1 MIDPELQT
9 EANAASGLGQ
19 AELEAWIDAFEHVA
33 RHYNVPFSPQGALQL
48 GRALDGED
56 TATQIGC
63 LTRKLG
69 LRVRQA
75 DPGSISLTSWRLPV
89 VVQLDDR
96 SVGVVM
102 TLSGDGH
109 ASVVFSGDGGQAVS
123 IPIDT
128 LMQET
133 RHLVIPRPERAMA
146 DERVD
151 AYIAPVRKHWFR
163 RLAFADVRPY
173 GHVMLAS
180 LVANTL
186 ALSGVLFSMQVYDR
200 VVPAHSYNTLYVL
213 FAGVMLAVA
222 FDFTMRRVRTRI
234 IDIVGKRT
242 DMRMSDLVFGH
253 ALRVKNR
260 VRPTSTGTFIAQLRD
275 LEQVRELLTS
285 TTLAAVADLPFFVL
299 FLFIFWQIAGP
310 LVAIPAVALF
320 LLVLPGLLAQRR
332 LRASANEAMREAS
345 LRNAML
351 IEAIQGIED
360 IKALQAEDRFQQR
373 WNHLNAVTAEAQM
386 RQRSITNTLTAWS
399 HVVQTSTFAVIV
411 FVGAPLVM
419 EGDMTTG
426 TLVACSILGSRMMA
440 PMAQITQVLA
450 RFQQARV
457 GLKSLDTIMHMPV
470 DHPESETRVSAP
482 VLKGAYRMKGAVFHY
497 GDAAARP
504 ALTVRDLMLAPG
516 EKIALLGKN
525 GAGKSTFLLGLSGM
539 MEPSLGEVHLDDL
552 ALNQI
557 DPADVRRSVGL
568 LTQNSR
574 LFHGT
579 IRDNVTMG
587 APHIAQAGL
596 LDALAM
602 VGADEFIRRL
612 PRGLD
617 HPILEG
623 GRGLSGGQQ
632 QALLL
637 ARLLIRDPSIVL
649 LDEPTA
655 AMDEATERAF
665 ITRFRVWSQER
676 TVVIA
681 THRMRVLDLVDRII
695 AFDNGQTVLDEPK
708 DEALKVLKGVKKVV
722 PANLGGAAEA
732 ADRRAEGA

>member
-1 MIDPELQT
+1 MIDPELQIDP
-9 EANAASGLGQ
+9 NAASSFGRT
-19 AELEAWIDAFEHVA
+19 ELEAWIDALEHVA
-33 RHYNVPFSPQGALQL
+33 RHYNVPFSPRGALQL
-48 GRALDGED
+48 GRALEGED
-56 TATQIGC
+56 AATQIGR
-63 LTRKLG
+63 LARKLG

-75 DPGSISLTSWRLPV
+75 DPASISLTSWRLPV
-89 VVQLDDR
+89 VVQLADR
-96 SVGVVM
+96 SVGVIM
-102 TLSGDGH
+102 TLGGDGK
-109 ASVVFSGDGGQAVS
+109 ASVVFSGDGGQSVS
-123 IPIDT
+123 IPVDA
-128 LMQET
+128 LLQET

-151 AYIAPVRKHWFR
+151 AYIAPYRRHWFR
-163 RLAFADVRPY
+163 RLAFSDIRPY

-200 VVPAHSYNTLYVL
+200 VVPAHSYSTLYVL
-213 FAGVMLAVA
+213 FIGVMLAVA
-222 FDFTMRRVRTRI
+222 FDFAMRRVRTRI

-242 DMRMSDLVFGH
+242 DMRMSDMVFGH

-260 VRPTSTGTFIAQLRD
+260 VRPSSTGTFISQLRD

-285 TTLAAVADLPFFVL
+285 TTLAAVADLPFFIL
-299 FLFIFWQIAGP
+299 FLFIFLQIGGVLAAVP
-310 LVAIPAVALF
+310 ATALV
-320 LLVLPGLLAQRR
+320 LLILPGLLAQRR

-351 IEAIQGIED
+351 VEAIQGIED

-373 WNHLNAVTAEAQM
+373 WNHLNAVTAEAQL

-399 HVVQTSTFAVIV
+399 HGVQTSTFAVIV
-411 FVGAPLVM
+411 FIGAPMVM
-419 EGDMTTG
+419 AGDMTTG
-426 TLVACSILGSRMMA
+426 SLVACSILGSRMMA

-457 GLKSLDTIMHMPV
+457 GLKSIDSIMHMPV
-470 DHPESETRVSAP
+470 DHPEAETRVSAP
-482 VLKGAYRMKGAVFHY
+482 VLKGAYRMKDAVFHY
-497 GDAAARP
+497 GDAAAKP
-504 ALTVRDLMLAPG
+504 ALTVRGLAIGAG

-525 GAGKSTFLLGLSGM
+525 GAGKSTFLLGLSGL
-539 MEPSLGEVHLDDL
+539 MEPALGEVHLDDL
-552 ALNQI
+552 ALSQI
-557 DPADVRRSVGL
+557 DPADVRRGVGL

-587 APHIAQAGL
+587 APHAGQAAL

-602 VGADEFIRRL
+602 VGADDFIRKL

-665 ITRFRVWSQER
+665 ITRFRAWSHER

-695 AFDNGQTVLDEPK
+695 AFDNGQVVLDETK
-708 DEALKVLKGVKKVV
+708 DEALKTLKGVKKVV
-722 PANLGGAAEA
+722 PANLRGTPETAA
-732 ADRRAEGA
+732 RRAEGA

>member
-1 MIDPELQT
+1 MIDPELRIDTSTAGSFTQT
-9 EANAASGLGQ
+9 
-19 AELEAWIDAFEHVA
+19 ELEAWVDALGYVA
-33 RHYNVPFSPQGALQL
+33 GHYNVPFSRQGALQL
-48 GRALDGED
+48 GRALDGDDE
-56 TATQIGC
+56 ATQIGR
-63 LTRKLG
+63 LARKLG
-69 LRVRQA
+69 LRVRPA
-75 DPGSISLTSWRLPV
+75 DPRSISLTSWRLPV
-89 VVQLDDR
+89 VVQFDDR

-102 TLSGDGH
+102 ALSSDGY
-109 ASVVFSGDGGQAVS
+109 ASVIFSGDGGQPVS
-123 IPIDT
+123 IPVDA

-151 AYIAPVRKHWFR
+151 AYIAPYRRHWFR
-163 RLAFADVRPY
+163 RLAFGDIRPY

-200 VVPAHSYNTLYVL
+200 VVPAQSYNTLYVL
-213 FAGVMLAVA
+213 FFGVMLAVM
-222 FDFTMRRVRTRI
+222 FDFAMRRVRTRI

-260 VRPTSTGTFIAQLRD
+260 VRPSSTGTFISQLRD

-285 TTLAAVADLPFFVL
+285 TTLAAVADLPFFIL
-299 FLFIFWQIAGP
+299 FLFIFLQIGGVLAA
-310 LVAIPAVALF
+310 VPAVALV
-320 LLVLPGLLAQRR
+320 LLILPGLLAQRR
-332 LRASANEAMREAS
+332 LRVCANEAMREAS

-351 IEAIQGIED
+351 VEAIQGIED

-373 WNHLNAVTAEAQM
+373 WNHLNAVTAEAQL

-399 HVVQTSTFAVIV
+399 HGVQTSTFAVIV
-411 FVGAPLVM
+411 FIGAPLVM
-419 EGDMTTG
+419 AGDMTTG
-426 TLVACSILGSRMMA
+426 SLVACSILGSRMMA

-457 GLKSLDTIMHMPV
+457 GLKSLDAIMHMPV
-470 DHPESETRVSAP
+470 DHPETETRVSAP
-482 VLKGAYRMKGAVFHY
+482 VLEGAYRMKGAVFHY

-504 ALTVRDLMLAPG
+504 SLTVRELSIAPG

-539 MEPSLGEVHLDDL
+539 MEPSLGEVLLDEL

-557 DPADVRRSVGL
+557 DPADIRRNVGL

-587 APHIAQAGL
+587 APHATQAVL

-602 VGADEFIRRL
+602 VGADDFIRRL

-632 QALLL
+632 QVLLL

-665 ITRFRVWSQER
+665 ITRFRAWSEGR

-695 AFDNGQTVLDEPK
+695 AFDNNQIVLDETK

-722 PANLGGAAEA
+722 PANPGGAPVA
-732 ADRRAEGA
+732 ASRSAEGA